1 MFRTL
6 ISFIAA
12 GCLFTLTAAS
22 DSIGVVRSNGDF
34 RVDGSAVHGNTTLF
48 EGNLVETASTRSLLQ
63 LGGVQIT
70 LGPESRVKVFRDHL
84 EAGALR
90 IAPTAKDSVL
100 LVQTPGARVNVAART
115 GSAEVRNSAGTLI
128 AIVSPGSAL
137 TFEPQSAASPE
148 FRMTGV
154 LHPKDGKFF
163 LTDATTKV
171 TVELIGADLD
181 RYAGKTVEVTGSSIP
196 GAPAATGA
204 SQVVRVVTIK
214 LVSSKGK
221 AAAAAGAA
229 GGLSTGATVAII
241 GGVAVG
247 GTVGGLAAA
256 GTFSATPSVSAK

>member
-6 ISFIAA
+6 ISLIV

-22 DSIGVVRSNGDF
+22 DSIGVVRSNGGF
-34 RVDGSAVHGNTTLF
+34 RVDGAAVRGNATLF
-48 EGNLVETASTRSLLQ
+48 EGNLVETAATRSLLQ

-70 LGPESRVKVFRDHL
+70 LAPESRIKVFRDHI

-90 IAPTAKDSVL
+90 IAPTAKDSDL
-100 LVQTPGARVNVAART
+100 QIQTPGARVDVGART
-115 GSAEVRNSAGTLI
+115 GSAEVRNSAGTLV

-148 FRMTGV
+148 FKMTGV
-154 LHPKDGKFF
+154 LQAKDGKFF

-171 TVELIGADLD
+171 TVELIGPDVD

-196 GAPAATGA
+196 GAPAATGS

-214 LVSSKGK
+214 VVSSKGK
-221 AAAAAGAA
+221 AAAAAAAA
-229 GGLSTGATVAII
+229 GGLSTGATVAIV